1 MANTIRIKRRASGAA
16 GAPSSLA
23 NAELAFNEVDNT
35 LYYGKGT
42 GGVGGSA
49 TTVEAIGGKGSF
61 VDLSSDQT
69 IGGNK
74 TFSNSIGGSIT
85 GNAATSTKL
94 ATARDIA
101 ISGDLSW
108 TVNFDGSSNVTAA
121 GTLATVNSN
130 VGTYTK
136 LTVNGKGLV
145 TAAAAA
151 VLADLGSTTADFS
164 MNSYKIT
171 NLADPISAQDAATKA
186 YVDSVA
192 QGLDPKQS
200 VRAGTTADIT
210 LSGTQT
216 IDGVSVIAG
225 NRVLVKNQAAPAEN
239 GIWVVA
245 AGAWARATDM
255 DAWAEVP
262 NAFTFIEEGTTL
274 ADTGWVCTSNA
285 GGTLDTTAINF
296 VQFSS
301 AGSYSAGDGINISGG
316 VISAKLDGSTLS
328 VSGAGLRISATY
340 AGQNTITTVGTIG
353 TGTWQGTTVAVGYGG
368 TGVTSLTSNGIVYG
382 NGSGSLQATAAGAW
396 DGTNLVGE
404 ILSVNAS
411 GVPTWTNTIDG
422 GAF

>member
-1 MANTIRIKRRASGAA
+1 MANTIRIKRRASGGS
-16 GAPSSLA
+16 GAPASLA
-23 NAELAFNEVDNT
+23 NAELAFNEVDDT

-49 TTVEAIGGKGSF
+49 TTVEAIGGKGAF
-61 VDLSSDQT
+61 VGLTGDQT
-69 IGGNK
+69 IAGTK
-74 TFSNSIGGSIT
+74 TFSNTITGSIS
-85 GNAATSTKL
+85 GNAGTSTKL

-145 TAAAAA
+145 TAASSA

-171 NLADPISAQDAATKA
+171 NLADPVSAQDAATKA

-216 IDGVSVIAG
+216 IDGVSVVAG
-225 NRVLVKNQAAPAEN
+225 NRVLVKSQAAPEEN

-245 AGAWARATDM
+245 AGAWTRALDM

-274 ADTGWVCTSNA
+274 ADTGWVCTSNS
-285 GGTLDTTAINF
+285 GGTLGTTAINF

-301 AGSYSAGDGINISGG
+301 AGSYSAGDGISITGG
-316 VISAKLDGSTLS
+316 VIAAKLDGSTLS
-328 VSGAGLRISATY
+328 VSGAGLRLSATY

-353 TGTWQGTTVAVGYGG
+353 TGTWQGSTVAVGYGG
-368 TGVTSLTSNGIVYG
+368 TGATTFTSNGILYG
-382 NGSGSLQATAAGAW
+382 NGTGSLQATAAGAW
-396 DGTNLVGE
+396 DGTNLVGQL
-404 ILSVNAS
+404 LSVNAS